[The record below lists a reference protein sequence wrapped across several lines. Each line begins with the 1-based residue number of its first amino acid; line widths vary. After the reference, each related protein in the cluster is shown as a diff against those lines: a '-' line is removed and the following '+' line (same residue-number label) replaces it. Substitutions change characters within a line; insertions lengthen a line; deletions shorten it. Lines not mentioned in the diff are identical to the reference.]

1 MAAMLACIA
10 REPARTAGS
19 TTTAGGERPL
29 QTALRLSAGID
40 RLNEAIGKSVYWL
53 ILVAVLVSAVNAIVR
68 KAFDVSSNAW
78 LELQWQLFG
87 AVFMLCAAYTFLRNE
102 HIRIDIV
109 NSMFP
114 KRLRDWIDLLGHFL
128 FLMPFVLI
136 MLWDGWPFFVASWLQ
151 NEQSGNAGGLPQ
163 WPAKFLIPA
172 GFFLLFLQGI
182 SEIIKRIAVMR
193 GLIPDPHTEA
203 GHGHDMIA
211 QERAG

>member
-1 MAAMLACIA
+1 MDA
-10 REPARTAGS
+10 
-19 TTTAGGERPL
+19 
-29 QTALRLSAGID
+29 ALRVSAGID
-40 RLNEAIGKSVYWL
+40 RLNTAIGKSVYWL
-53 ILVAVLVSAVNAIVR
+53 ILVAVLVSTVNAIVR

-109 NSMFP
+109 NARLP
-114 KRLRDWIDLLGHFL
+114 KPVRDWIDLLGHFL
-128 FLMPFVLI
+128 FLMPFVILMI
-136 MLWDGWPFFVASWLQ
+136 VDSWPFAVGSWRIL
-151 NEQSGNAGGLPQ
+151 EQSPNAGGLPQ

-193 GLIPDPHTEA
+193 GLIPDPHGEEPLHTEEV
-203 GHGHDMIA
+203 MA
-211 QERAG
+211 QEMGGLPLDRGA